1 MSRTLDPHFAMFTC
15 HCFGNGG
22 EIILIMDFFF
32 SPLIGARGL
41 LLFNTCLLYSIGALC
56 GEFGLCLNS
65 VSGCMALTDTMQ
77 WKYRFFLFR

>member
-1 MSRTLDPHFAMFTC
+1 MSRTLDPHFGVFTC

-32 SPLIGARGL
+32 PLVGARGL
-41 LLFNTCLLYSIGALC
+41 LLFNTCLLYSVGALC

-65 VSGCMALTDTMQ
+65 VSGDCHVTVTKTVL
-77 WKYRFFLFR
+77 RRS